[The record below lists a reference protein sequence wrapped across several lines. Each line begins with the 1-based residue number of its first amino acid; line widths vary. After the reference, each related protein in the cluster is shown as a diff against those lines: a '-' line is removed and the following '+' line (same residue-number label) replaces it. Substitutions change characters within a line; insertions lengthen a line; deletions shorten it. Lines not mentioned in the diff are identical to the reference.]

1 MDIFDL
7 NNDFAKILNHV
18 EDERYLSFLVKTFLR
33 KHFFLNNRLK
43 NKLQWYLQ
51 VLWTIKKSAMIY

>member
-18 EDERYLSFLVKTFLR
+18 EDERYLSLLAKIFLR
-33 KHFFLNNRLK
+33 KFFLKNRFKK
-43 NKLQWYLQ
+43 NYND
-51 VLWTIKKSAMIY
+51 IYEY